1 MNKQDELREKVKY
14 LHNHFGTPYAFI
26 AKGSGVSKEYISRW
40 INEQRNVSDKVY
52 TDIDNFINEILEK
65 RD

>member
-1 MNKQDELREKVKY
+1 MKDQKKLREKVLY
-14 LHNHFGTPYAFI
+14 LHTHYGTPYAFI
-26 AKGSGVSKEYISRW
+26 AKGAGVSKEYISRW

-52 TDIDNFINEILEK
+52 TDIENFINGILEK